1 MSQNRI
7 SWHDYFMLQ
16 AKTIALRSTCTR
28 LMVGCLITRDNR
40 VIAAGYNGSVS
51 GDVHC
56 IDVGCKLENGHCV
69 RTIHAE
75 ANAILQCAKFGIS
88 TNGADIYVTHFPC
101 LNCTKMI
108 IQAGI
113 KNLYYETDYRVDS
126 YALEL
131 LKNSKVSIYQI
142 KTSFED
148 YFPLSVE
155 KKEFLK
161 NILNELKTNSNPQT
175 FRKFARKASR
185 LFNINMEL

>member
-56 IDVGCKLENGHCV
+56 IDVGCKLENGHCI

-148 YFPLSVE
+148 YFPLAAE

-161 NILNELKTNSNPQT
+161 NILTELKTNSNPQT
-175 FRKFARKASR
+175 FRKFEREASK